1 MQKSI
6 FLVIFV
12 FALLNLCFAADESIT
27 ITTYYPSPYGSYGSL
42 QANKFGV
49 GDNNGDGLFTAAD
62 VPTTSGNVWIKGNV
76 GIGISPAYKLD
87 VNGTMRATS
96 ISLGAVTKSNWPGAT
111 LTGEYTA
118 RCEGDDC
125 SCNDTGE
132 YKTVSLGSH
141 TFCFLTLTKGHIS
154 DDSDSG
160 NNDSN
165 SCRIYLSSSVWYLE
179 ADYDAGKSSCTGYQ
193 DCRARCID

>member
-1 MQKSI
+1 MQKLCISLI
-6 FLVIFV
+6 FIVGILSFCL
-12 FALLNLCFAADESIT
+12 ASEESIT
-27 ITTYYPSPYGSYGSL
+27 ITTYYPSPYGSYSSL
-42 QANKFGV
+42 QVDRFGV
-49 GDNNGDGLFTAAD
+49 GDNNGDGLFTSLD
-62 VPTTSGNVWIKGNV
+62 VPTTTGDVWIKGKV
-76 GIGISPAYKLD
+76 GIGLSPVYKLD
-87 VNGTMRATS
+87 VNGIMRATS
-96 ISLGAVTKSNWPGAT
+96 ISLGGVEKSNWPGIT
-111 LTGEYTA
+111 LTGEYAA

-141 TFCFLTLTKGHIS
+141 AFCFLTLTKGHIS

-165 SCRIYLSSSVWYLE
+165 SCRIYLSSGIWYLE
-179 ADYDAGKSSCTGYQ
+179 ADYEAGKSSCTGYQ